1 MLFLMKVITF
11 FLVVVVNQW
20 VLGGE
25 GVFLLLYSDII
36 SHIKWHDETEL
47 EKLCKELAA
56 YTGK

>member
-1 MLFLMKVITF
+1 MKVITF